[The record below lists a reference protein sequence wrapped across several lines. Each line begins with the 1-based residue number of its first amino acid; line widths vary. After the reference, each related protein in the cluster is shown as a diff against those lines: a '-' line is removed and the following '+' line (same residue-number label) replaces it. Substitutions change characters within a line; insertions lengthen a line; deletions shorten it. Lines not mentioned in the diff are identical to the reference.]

1 MNQRYT
7 SDTRLFP
14 LFSKIF
20 GTPPPLQMT
29 QFLEGPTSFPPPPPL
44 IRGWGWWFQQHSFKT
59 TVNWLFNVI

>member
-7 SDTRLFP
+7 SDTQLVP

-29 QFLEGPTSFPPPPPL
+29 QFLEGPTSFPPPP
-44 IRGWGWWFQQHSFKT
+44 SFNKGVGMVVPT
-59 TVNWLFNVI
+59 TFIQNNSQLAV